1 VERFVTLSLAPMTEP
16 FAEVVASWR
25 YEPPFDLYDGTDAGI
40 AGMLDGNHLA
50 VLDDGRLIGFVAT
63 GPEARV
69 RGGPTETPDVTD
81 VGFGL
86 APDALSRG
94 VGTRA
99 GALAIEALRFAGHGT
114 LRASIL
120 ASNER
125 SRRLAE
131 GLGFAV
137 VDEFDDDAGRR
148 FVVAVRDDVA

>member
-1 VERFVTLSLAPMTEP
+1 MERILTLSLAPMTES
-16 FAEVVASWR
+16 FAEAVASWR
-25 YEPPFDLYDGTDAGI
+25 YEPPYDLYDGTEAGV
-40 AGMLDGNHLA
+40 AGLLDGNHLA
-50 VLDDGRLIGFVAT
+50 VLDDGRFVGFVAT

-69 RGGPTETPDVTD
+69 RGGPVETPGVTD

-86 APDALSRG
+86 APDTLSRG

-99 GALAIEALRFAGHGT
+99 GALAVEALRIAGHTT

-131 GLGFAV
+131 GLGFAEV
-137 VDEFDDDAGRR
+137 GEFDDDVGRR